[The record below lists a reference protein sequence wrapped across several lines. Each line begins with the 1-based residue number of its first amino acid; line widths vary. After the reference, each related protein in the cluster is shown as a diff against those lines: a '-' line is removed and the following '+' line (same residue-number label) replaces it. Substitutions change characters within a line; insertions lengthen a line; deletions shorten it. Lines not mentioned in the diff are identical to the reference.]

1 MQKTVYKVKKVEV
14 MDFKPKE
21 FISVIKIIYTKN
33 DQQQQIIREFPFINP
48 VDVVNKIILEIK
60 KSDKMIVEDTDDIL
74 QNIYIT
80 RIEDEENVEE
90 KMLYF
95 FQNLSAKLSKIKSL
109 VSSCSKMSRKI
120 TADKTEK
127 RFAPE

>member
-1 MQKTVYKVKKVEV
+1 MQKTVYKVKKLEV

-48 VDVVNKIILEIK
+48 VEAVNKIILEIK
-60 KSDKMIVEDTDDIL
+60 KADKVIVEGADDIL

-109 VSSCSKMSRKI
+109 KKAQDYLKLYDEI
-120 TADKTEK
+120 KTT
-127 RFAPE
+127 RLLF

>member
-1 MQKTVYKVKKVEV
+1 MQKTVYKVKKVGV

-109 VSSCSKMSRKI
+109 KKAQDYMKLYDEI
-120 TADKTEK
+120 KTTK
-127 RFAPE
+127 LLF